1 VAGKKK
7 KKNSY
12 NENWKS
18 EIGAYD
24 KKCRQ
29 QELDFYKNHII
40 IKDSGIEKLTKEENE
55 ILVLYLSGLSCS
67 EIAKKFKIETE
78 LITSLMEIIKAKL
91 SMDD

>member
-1 VAGKKK
+1 VAGKIK

-18 EIGAYD
+18 EIAAYD
-24 KKCRQ
+24 EKYRHR
-29 QELDFYKNHII
+29 ELDFYKNHII

-55 ILVLYLSGLSCS
+55 ILILYLNGLSCS
-67 EIAKKFKIETE
+67 EIAKKFNIETE